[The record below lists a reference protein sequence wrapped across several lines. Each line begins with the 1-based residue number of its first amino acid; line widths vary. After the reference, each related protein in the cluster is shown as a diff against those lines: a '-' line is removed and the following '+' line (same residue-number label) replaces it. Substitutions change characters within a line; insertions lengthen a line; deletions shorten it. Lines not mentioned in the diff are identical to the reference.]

1 MTSSNSTRLGL
12 AFVICLPLAAQTIG
26 QPLPDWSPG
35 TLDIHQINTGKG
47 NSALFILPDGT
58 SLLIDA
64 GDGAH
69 KPPRGT
75 GPKPDGSRPAG
86 EWIARYARHMLR
98 HDASPAIDYAYL
110 THFHDDH
117 MGGIAEVARHIPF
130 RALIDRGWPSYD
142 YPAPMPGLKPY
153 RDFAEAQAGAGVK
166 VQRLVPGRA
175 GQIALKRAPRN
186 YPNFEIRNIA
196 ANGEIWTG
204 AGDNTRQHFPPIANL
219 TRDGYPT
226 ENMCSLA
233 IRLSYGKFDFF
244 SGGDMPGARP
254 DGSPIWND
262 VETPVAQAVG
272 PVEAMILNHHG
283 NRDST
288 NAFLLG
294 ALRPQVFLISVWT
307 SNHPGE
313 DVWARLMSTRI
324 YPGPRDIF
332 ATNMLEANRM
342 VIGDS
347 LNKLKSSQGHIVLRV
362 APGGESFHVIILD
375 DSDEAFRV
383 KAVHGPYQSR

>member
-1 MTSSNSTRLGL
+1 MRKFIGL
-12 AFVICLPLAAQTIG
+12 AATALFLCLPAAAQTAG
-26 QPLPDWSPG
+26 QPLPPWTPG

-58 SLLIDA
+58 SLLVDA
-64 GDGAH
+64 GDGSH
-69 KPPRGT
+69 QPPRGT
-75 GPKPDGSRPAG
+75 APKPDASRPAG

-98 HDASPAIDYAYL
+98 HDSAPAIDYAYL

-117 MGGIAEVARHIPF
+117 MGAITEVAKHIPF

-142 YPAPMPGLKPY
+142 YPAPPRGLTAY
-153 RDFAEAQAGAGVK
+153 RAFAEAQSKAGVK
-166 VQRLVPGRA
+166 VERLVPGRKD
-175 GQIALKRAPRN
+175 QLVLKRAPAQ

-204 AGDNTRQHFPPIANL
+204 VGTNTRQHFPPIATL
-219 TRDGYPT
+219 QPT
-226 ENMCSLA
+226 EHPSENMCSMA
-233 IRLSYGKFDFF
+233 FRLSYGKFDFF
-244 SGGDMPGARP
+244 SGGDMPGVRYEWAP
-254 DGSPIWND
+254 VWND
-262 VETPVAQAVG
+262 VETPVAQVVG

-313 DVWARLMSTRI
+313 DVWHRLMNTRI
-324 YPGPRDIF
+324 YPGPRDVF
-332 ATNMLEANRM
+332 ATNMQEGNRL
-342 VIGDS
+342 VIGPS
-347 LNKLKSSQGHIVLRV
+347 LDQLKSAQGHIVIRV
-362 APGGESFHVIILD
+362 APGGESFRVLILD
-375 DSDEAFRV
+375 DSAESFRIT
-383 KAVHGPYQSR
+383 AAHGPYQTR

>member
-1 MTSSNSTRLGL
+1 MNSGIPSHL
-12 AFVICLPLAAQTIG
+12 AIAFLLCLPVAAQTAG
-26 QPLPDWSPG
+26 QPLPAWTPG

-64 GDGAH
+64 GDGGH

-75 GPKPDGSRPAG
+75 APKPDGTRPAG
-86 EWIARYARHMLR
+86 EWIARYARHMLSR
-98 HDASPAIDYAYL
+98 DASPAIDYAYL

-117 MGGIAEVARHIPF
+117 MGGIIDVARHIPF
-130 RALIDRGWPSYD
+130 RALLDRGWPSYD
-142 YPAPMPGLKPY
+142 YPAPAPGLKPY
-153 RDFAEAQAGAGVK
+153 RDFTQSQAAAGVK
-166 VQRLVPGRA
+166 VQRLLPGRA
-175 GQIALKRAPRN
+175 DQIVLKRAPRD

-204 AGDNTRQHFPPIANL
+204 VGANTRQHFPPIADL
-219 TRDGYPT
+219 PRDSHPS
-226 ENMCSLA
+226 ENMCSMA
-233 IRLSYGKFDFF
+233 IRVSYGKFDFF
-244 SGGDMPGARP
+244 TGGDMPGARP
-254 DGSPIWND
+254 EGVPIWND
-262 VETPVAQAVG
+262 VETPVAQVVG

-288 NAFLLG
+288 NASLLG

-313 DVWARLMSTRI
+313 DVWARLNSTRI

-347 LNKLKSSQGHIVLRV
+347 LNKLKSAQGHIVLRV
-362 APGGESFHVIILD
+362 APGGGSFRVIVLE
-375 DSDEAFRV
+375 DSDESFRV
-383 KAVHGPYQSR
+383 KAIHGPYQSR